1 VTRGVTFSR
10 TDLTRK
16 TREMLDT
23 VRRGRPAVIQ
33 SYGEEQAV
41 VLDPLDY
48 RLLQG
53 LAGLVLPGR
62 EAEVGEGALLRRYL
76 DAEISLAK
84 LAESLGVSRFEL
96 MERFDRLGVPARIG
110 PADVEEGRAEVEV
123 AIPAARART
132 RPAGAAARARPRS
145 G

>member
-1 VTRGVTFSR
+1 MATAVTFSR

-16 TREMLDT
+16 TREVLDT

-53 LAGLVLPGR
+53 LAGLVLPGG
-62 EAEVGEGALLRRYL
+62 ETEVGESALLRRYL
-76 DAEISLAK
+76 DEEISLAK
-84 LAESLGVSRFEL
+84 LAEALGVSRFEL
-96 MERFDRLGVPARIG
+96 MERFDRLGVSARIG
-110 PADVEEGRAEVEV
+110 PADVDEARAEVE
-123 AIPAARART
+123 AAR
-132 RPAGAAARARPRS
+132 RS
-145 G
+145 